1 MYISV
6 FDNQILST
14 NNMNPS
20 CLPSHREINES
31 LRKQLS
37 LLQKTFEEEKR
48 TRVELESKLLSNESR
63 HQTEIENCKNR
74 QKCLGRFSNSFEL
87 LLFNRLNK

>member
-1 MYISV
+1 
-6 FDNQILST
+6 
-14 NNMNPS
+14 MNPS
-20 CLPSHREINES
+20 CLPSHREVNES

-48 TRVELESKLLSNESR
+48 SRTELESKLLSNESR

-74 QKCLGRFSNSFEL
+74 QKYLGQFSNSFEL
-87 LLFNRLNK
+87 FLFKRLNKSKPFKS